1 MVQDIDVLFVEEQN
15 WMMRIW
21 NLDIVQSVMGILN
34 FARTIFIPI
43 FINNKKIKEKT
54 LAFLLQRDIITTNV
68 IIFYARVSFSE
79 LTLLCERK

>member
-1 MVQDIDVLFVEEQN
+1 VHYAARQRRMGKTWFS
-15 WMMRIW
+15 
-21 NLDIVQSVMGILN
+21 DIVQSVMGILN

-43 FINNKKIKEKT
+43 FINNKKIKEKI
-54 LAFLLQRDIITTNV
+54 LAFLLQRVIITTNV